1 MDLVQVS
8 RFKKAMDRW
17 GERFTRRLF
26 TEEELH
32 YCLSKSKPEVHLAA
46 RFAAKEAFL
55 KALGTGL
62 SSGISFVDVEILSS
76 TNAPP
81 KLSLHN
87 QALMI
92 SLAGDLTG
100 FHLSM
105 SHTGDYAVACVVAVG
120 KK

>member
-1 MDLVQVS
+1 
-8 RFKKAMDRW
+8 MDRW

-26 TEEELH
+26 TDDELR
-32 YCLSKSKPEVHLAA
+32 YCLSKSRPEVHLAA

-62 SSGISFVDVEILSS
+62 SRGISFTDVEILPAAA
-76 TNAPP
+76 APP
-81 KLSLHN
+81 EITLHN
-87 QALMI
+87 RARVI
-92 SLAGDLTG
+92 SVAGDLTG

-120 KK
+120 SK